1 MFAQANL
8 RVKRAGMEPAGES
21 SMKKSAF
28 RKLIVDEIDDAAGN
42 ILTTGTLSDDIALG
56 RLKIFLS
63 LRRTLDSKTT
73 PEDVGVWDAL
83 NDIFRLLSVLN
94 SEETIFSRLEV

>member
-1 MFAQANL
+1 
-8 RVKRAGMEPAGES
+8 
-21 SMKKSAF
+21 MKKSAF
-28 RKLIVDEIDDAAGN
+28 RKLIEDEIEDAASD
-42 ILTTGTLSDDIALG
+42 ITARGTRSDDIALG

-83 NDIFRLLSVLN
+83 NDILRLLRVLD
-94 SEETIFSRLEV
+94 SKETIFSGLKV